1 MWSIH
6 SFTLLSLVYTC
17 FYTLVHARP
26 WVVTELKQKVTLTE
40 DYYYGS
46 TVVTSIQQI
55 TATATALPEALSTI
69 TVVSTDRYDYEDV
82 TVVQKLYP
90 TGVGA
95 PVDYRHRYLDTYY
108 LSDSDSAL
116 STVFKVNLTYSAPS
130 ACSTQWTTTVAA
142 EVTPPAIA
150 QSLLPR
156 SAVATS
162 VSVDSSEPFQPT
174 TYSYKVIYV
183 APSQVPSSTLSSLRL
198 YSRPTDLYSGSG
210 CSYYDD
216 PDSSS
221 TYNYYSHYSSDYWDN
236 YNWFLDDYY
245 MGITPLGLTLALSI
259 GWIGLWLLLG
269 FVEAW
274 VRFRR
279 LMTGWQTRRG
289 LPVCWAITILPVT
302 LLLLFAFKK
311 GFRARSQA
319 DAEVLQRR
327 WNAMSLGTK
336 LKLFFVWGFR
346 YKYPPMLGPAP
357 ARVKTSKQ
365 PGKNPGPRLLEP
377 TPPRTPEESRQGS
390 AVPEQMVEVEG
401 AQGAHGVP
409 HEEQVGRAQ

>member
-1 MWSIH
+1 MLSIH
-6 SFTLLSLVYTC
+6 SFTLLSLVYTS
-17 FYTLVHARP
+17 FFHTLIHARP
-26 WVVTELKQKVTLTE
+26 WIVTELKEKVTLTE

-55 TATATALPEALSTI
+55 TATATSLPEALSTI
-69 TVVSTDRYDYEDV
+69 TVVSSDRYDYEDV

-95 PVDYRHRYLDTYY
+95 PVNHRYNYLDTYY
-108 LSDSDSAL
+108 LTNRDI
-116 STVFKVNLTYSAPS
+116 STIFKVNLTYSAPTG
-130 ACSTQWTTTVAA
+130 CSTQWTTTVAA
-142 EVTPPAIA
+142 DVTPPAIA

-162 VSVDSSEPFQPT
+162 VSVDSREPFQPT
-174 TYSYKVIYV
+174 TYTYEVVYV
-183 APSQVPSSTLSSLRL
+183 DATQVPTSTLSSLRL
-198 YSRPTDLYSGSG
+198 YSRPTDLYSGAN
-210 CSYYDD
+210 CDYYDD
-216 PDSSS
+216 PSSS
-221 TYNYYSHYSSDYWDN
+221 NYNYYSHYSDYWDN

-245 MGITPLGLTLALSI
+245 MGISPLGLTLACSL
-259 GWIGLWLLLG
+259 GWIGLWLILG
-269 FVEAW
+269 FIEAW

-302 LLLLFAFKK
+302 LLLLFGFKK

-319 DAEVLQRR
+319 DAEILQRR
-327 WNAMSLGTK
+327 WDAMSVGTK

-365 PGKNPGPRLLEP
+365 PGKNPGPRLLDP
-377 TPPRTPEESRQGS
+377 TPPRTPDESRQGS
-390 AVPEQMVEVEG
+390 SVPEQMVEVEG
-401 AQGAHGVP
+401 AQRVP
-409 HEEQVGRAQ
+409 HEEQVGRAQQ